1 MVERGRR
8 TCTYIYVVR
17 VTEKNRYLMQFE
29 VVGEKR
35 LSKSMSKS
43 SRINMFIK
51 VISNECQSRIDMWN
65 TIISK

>member
-1 MVERGRR
+1 MVGRGRR
-8 TCTYIYVVR
+8 SCTYIYVVR

-35 LSKSMSKS
+35 LSKSVSK